1 MKKDLRS
8 ENVKKIAEDFPMCIT
23 EIKDK
28 DGNLKKV
35 VDFEK
40 LKDLFSDDIREKEE
54 AYEFTWAG
62 KREALHKAF
71 EYNDKILRPVVE
83 DSLNFFDTQN
93 IYIEGDNL
101 DVLKILRRSYF
112 EKVKMIYIDPP
123 YNTGHDFIYKDDR
136 KQKVEEYQEE
146 LGLWDEEDNMLFENN
161 ESTNGRFHSDWC
173 SMIYSRLL
181 LARDLLR
188 PDGVIFISIDDN
200 EVASLRK
207 ICDEIFGEDNFVAE
221 IPWQS
226 RASIQNDTDFSIN
239 HEYILTYGKFRR
251 RENRRLK
258 ESNVKEWYKT
268 DSFVCKPLPLDKSKF
283 SNPDND
289 PRGLWKADPFDAPN
303 IRPNLTYP
311 ITNPNTGTQHLPP
324 SGRHWRI
331 SPEKFANALQDNRI
345 IWTNCGQGRP
355 QLKVFYEEK
364 KNFGSVDN
372 SWFSSEKIGTTTQG
386 TKELMSL
393 FEKSSYF
400 DSPKP
405 TNLLNKL
412 INLANIPTI
421 FSPPRVA

>member
-1 MKKDLRS
+1 MSTLWGI
-8 ENVKKIAEDFPMCIT
+8 V
-23 EIKDK
+23 
-28 DGNLKKV
+28 
-35 VDFEK
+35 
-40 LKDLFSDDIREKEE
+40 
-54 AYEFTWAG
+54 
-62 KREALHKAF
+62 
-71 EYNDKILRPVVE
+71 
-83 DSLNFFDTQN
+83 Q
-93 IYIEGDNL
+93 
-101 DVLKILRRSYF
+101 
-112 EKVKMIYIDPP
+112 IYIDPP

-311 ITNPNTGTQHLPP
+311 ITNPNTGIQHLPP

-372 SWFSSEKIGTTTQG
+372 SWFSSEKIGATTQG

-421 FSPPRVA
+421 FFPPEWRRYT